1 MFLPGDY
8 FTGRVLGDEIEFEIV
23 ATLTYENDD
32 YVIAESSDEEKYV
45 FLANDEEDLEHIDD
59 EDQVEE
65 ILEYWEEEYGD
76 EKEDIG
82 DWEDDEYYDR
92 EDTRNSRE
100 RFDNED
106 YHDEEDY

>member
-23 ATLTYENDD
+23 ATLTYDNDD
-32 YVIAESSDEEKYV
+32 YVIAESSDGEKYV
-45 FLANDEEDLEHIDD
+45 FLANDEEDLEYIDD

-76 EKEDIG
+76 DKEDIG

>member
-32 YVIAESSDEEKYV
+32 YVIAESSDGEKYV